1 MKGTLIII
9 KKVLTWIIL
18 AALLIFIIDWSVIGI
33 MIFNGNYDFTVGAY
47 ILAVCFV
54 IMLAGLL
61 IKTLVYDFK
70 ICPGCNKKSRI
81 KADFALIAAKNSH
94 KFCITQTLSGKK
106 VV

>member
-1 MKGTLIII
+1 MKGALIII

-18 AALLIFIIDWSVIGI
+18 AALLIFIIDWLVIGI
-33 MIFNGNYDFTVGAY
+33 MIFNGNYDFTAGAY

-70 ICPGCNKKSRI
+70 ICPGCNKKIPHKSR
-81 KADFALIAAKNSH
+81 
-94 KFCITQTLSGKK
+94 FCPHCGKEQP
-106 VV
+106 